1 MIILFFF
8 LKNINY
14 IKFLLCYNCRISQIT
29 KKSILK
35 ALFYYHEKFFI
46 AAIFLIIFSL
56 TFYILYDKKKDNVF
70 KLNTCLPLK
79 CDLNSQDCTF
89 LFKGK

>member
-1 MIILFFF
+1 RHCFIIM
-8 LKNINY
+8 KN
-14 IKFLLCYNCRISQIT
+14 
-29 KKSILK
+29 
-35 ALFYYHEKFFI
+35 FFI

-79 CDLNSQDCTF
+79 YDLNSQDYTF

>member
-1 MIILFFF
+1 MSVIILFFF

-14 IKFLLCYNCRISQIT
+14 IKFYYAIIVEYPKIT

-56 TFYILYDKKKDNVF
+56 TFYILYDKKKIM
-70 KLNTCLPLK
+70 C
-79 CDLNSQDCTF
+79 LNSIPAF
-89 LFKGK
+89 H